1 MPEPSL
7 RMRFYLPV
15 ATPYEA
21 LLSSET
27 HNITE
32 IPGFSLEWLHVSS
45 SPTELPEFLINQVI
59 FEKSSFP
66 VADLGSILAAE
77 SLGSRPIRPA
87 TGGNS
92 AALKGSSRSSLETL
106 KYVHRI

>member
-1 MPEPSL
+1 
-7 RMRFYLPV
+7 MRFYLLV
-15 ATPYEA
+15 VTTDEK
-21 LLSSET
+21 LLSNKS
-27 HNITE
+27 HNITK
-32 IPGFSLEWLHVSS
+32 IPGFSLELLHVSS
-45 SPTELPEFLINQVI
+45 TPTELPEFLINQVI

-77 SLGSRPIRPA
+77 RLGSRSIRSA